1 MFDVHF
7 ARSCV
12 VTTVEVRRRVG
23 MKSLNH
29 GESGVGLVYYQA
41 IQQSHMRMKPL
52 FLSFAL
58 FVGSVLVPH
67 ILVAQSPKTVSV
79 LVETIVQ
86 DGLSPTVTLRWP
98 ADTKAVEYS
107 IARKERSWVSFNP
120 VATLQGSASEWIDTE
135 IEAGVFYEYA
145 IEKTIIKDSI
155 YAYGYASAGARV
167 PAAPIRGHCLVLADS
182 VMYTALAQ
190 ELTRLRDAMTSEG
203 WVVTVLSAARTPK
216 FNPVAVKATKEIIR
230 TWYETC
236 EGAPGTVFIVGR
248 VAVPYSGMV
257 YQGQNQVGP
266 DAHPE
271 HSGAWAADSYYSC
284 LADEVMWIDIGTNTV
299 GAYPDTKNLP
309 GDGRYDNLFIPSTT
323 DLRLGRVDLYNMGL
337 FYKDSTLAGT
347 VKKVDSLKS
356 EINLLRKYIN
366 RNLQYRSGATKVVSR
381 GLIDDNFGAYGEA
394 FARSAWMN
402 YAPLLG
408 AANIK
413 ETDYLTTLDTASY
426 LWSYGCGGGG
436 NDFQSC
442 GGVGNSAGFAK
453 QKLQTIF
460 TMLFGSYF
468 GDWDKA
474 NNLLR
479 APLAVDPG
487 ALTNCWAGRPFWY
500 FHTMGLGETVGDS
513 YLNTINNTNTYIAG
527 VYPHGVHIALMGDPT
542 LRMNYGTV
550 PPVTA
555 MQAEQVSTPKKGVKL
570 SWSAPSGGG
579 IAGYYIYR
587 QQGTE
592 AWQTLNGDAV
602 WPETSYIDER
612 LVDANVRYAVR
623 AVGLLSSA
631 SGSFYDISAATEKT
645 IAVSDVTED
654 ETLRVIC
661 SPNPAQRAVT
671 FRASLPSPREAQF
684 SLYTVTGELVRAF
697 ISSSAMEHS
706 VVWDLRDESQQ
717 RVAPGMY
724 VLRIIAGSSTSAA
737 TVHVV
742 P

>member
-1 MFDVHF
+1 MN
-7 ARSCV
+7 
-12 VTTVEVRRRVG
+12 
-23 MKSLNH
+23 KLL
-29 GESGVGLVYYQA
+29 LVAAMVLAMSAAPQA
-41 IQQSHMRMKPL
+41 LM
-52 FLSFAL
+52 
-58 FVGSVLVPH
+58 
-67 ILVAQSPKTVSV
+67 AQSPKSVSV
-79 LVETIVQ
+79 LLETVVQ
-86 DGLSPTVTLRWP
+86 DGTSPTITLRWP
-98 ADTKAVEYS
+98 ADSKAVEYV
-107 IARKERSWVSFNP
+107 IGRKERTWSSFNP
-120 VATLQGSASEWIDTE
+120 MTTLPGTATEWIDSE
-135 IEAGVFYEYA
+135 IEPGVSYEYA
-145 IEKTIIKDSI
+145 VEKTAIKDSI
-155 YAYGYASAGARV
+155 YAYGYASAGLRV
-167 PAAPIRGHCLVLADS
+167 PVAPVRGHCLILADS
-182 VMYTALAQ
+182 VMYTALSPEIA
-190 ELTRLRDAMTSEG
+190 RLQNAMTSEG
-203 WVVTVLSAARTPK
+203 WMVTVLSAARAPK
-216 FNPVAVKATKEIIR
+216 FNPTAVKATKQIIR
-230 TWYETC
+230 DWYETC
-236 EGAPGTVFIVGR
+236 QGEPGTVFIVGR

-257 YQGQNQVGP
+257 YQGRNQVGP

-284 LADEVMWIDIGTNTV
+284 LADEVLWLDEATNTV

-347 VKKVDSLKS
+347 VKKVDSLQS
-356 EINLLRKYIN
+356 EISLLRKYIN

-381 GLIDDNFGAYGEA
+381 GLIDDNFGSYGEA

-436 NDFQSC
+436 SDFQSC

-513 YLNTINNTNTYIAG
+513 YLNTINNTGTYIDG

-555 MQAEQVSTPKKGVKL
+555 LQAEQVATPKKGVKL
-570 SWSAPSGGG
+570 TWSAPSGGG

-587 QQGTE
+587 QEGTG
-592 AWQTLNGDAV
+592 AWQVLNGDAV
-602 WPETSYIDER
+602 WPETSYTDER
-612 LVDANVRYAVR
+612 LVDATVRYAVR
-623 AVGLLSSA
+623 TVGLVSSA
-631 SGSFYDISAATEKT
+631 SGTFYDISPATEKA
-645 IAVSDVTED
+645 IAVSDIHSTD
-654 ETLRVIC
+654 QPLLMC
-661 SPNPAQRAVT
+661 SPNPAQRAMTIRTAVQ
-671 FRASLPSPREAQF
+671 APAEAQYDI
-684 SLYTVTGELVRAF
+684 YTMSGELVRSMSTPA
-697 ISSSAMEHS
+697 STDHTLL
-706 VVWDLRDESQQ
+706 WDLRNNAQQ
-717 RVAPGMY
+717 RVAGGVY
-724 VLRIIAGSSTSAA
+724 VLRMKIGGTVTAA
-737 TVHVV
+737 TIHVL